1 MAIDSAVTRSLRDGI
16 RGLIVEKS
24 TQGKEARS
32 SSSRCA
38 SLSAKPLVPFVES
51 LGDPIDFA
59 AEPVDFSV
67 ELVELVEDLY
77 GVALALRGRCNRG
90 LRGGWSIHRSAPTPT
105 ARTI

>member
-1 MAIDSAVTRSLRDGI
+1 MAIDSAVTRSLRDDI

-38 SLSAKPLVPFVES
+38 SLCAKPVVPFVES

-59 AEPVDFSV
+59 AEPGDFSV

-77 GVALALRGRCNRG
+77 GVALSTNRG
-90 LRGGWSIHRSAPTPT
+90 LRGGWSIRRSAPTPT
-105 ARTI
+105 AREI